1 MQTANQL
8 TSYNVNFKAKPNFS
22 HDLEINEIITRWDEA
37 IPLGNGLTGCL
48 IWGNGSPLRFSL
60 DRGDLWDT
68 RIAPETKNEDFTYK
82 RLMELV
88 KEKDEKSIKQQ
99 FDNIYNR
106 PTPTKL
112 PAGRIELNF
121 GKPCNCAVS
130 NLSLTDAL
138 AEIKL
143 DFDASCSII
152 KSFLH
157 ADSKFGYITIEG
169 DIIPQVN
176 VVGHKFYFDKN
187 EENSFKEKADVTY
200 GLLGQLGYP
209 PAEYGE
215 DEEFK
220 WFCQKTLQKLE
231 FGIMLAQKEL
241 VIDYYGNNE
250 KINTNGTS
258 GINRRRI
265 EIAYIVASNYDGEDW
280 IDNTKKILKQAL
292 EDGYDKVLENH
303 KIWWHNFWGESSI
316 DLPDKMFEKQWYLTN
331 YLFGSCSRKGS
342 PPMPLQ
348 GVWTADEESLPPWK
362 GDYHHDLNTQFSY
375 LHYLK
380 ANHLE
385 EGESFIDFLW
395 NLVPQAKEFAKK
407 FFDAP
412 GICLPSV
419 MSIDGKPLGGWVQYS
434 INLTNQAWL
443 CQAFEHYWKYTGDD
457 NFLQEKAYPYF
468 KWTAECILRWLKPGK
483 DGKLALPL
491 SSSPEIHDNSMEA
504 WLTPNSNY
512 DLALLIYLFRTLSE
526 MSSVLDN
533 GEKSR
538 WDEIIRKL
546 PDLAV
551 NEKKILM
558 LSPVESLKE
567 SHRHHAHAMAIYPLC
582 LLDYSKSSGDSYNN
596 NGSYNN
602 GESDINIRGNN
613 KDVTDKEIID
623 ATVSN
628 LELLGTGLWVGYS
641 FPWMTEF
648 YAKQG
653 NGEGAA
659 YQLKLFWECFCSK
672 NGFHLN
678 GDYMKRGVSA
688 FHYRPF
694 TLEGNMCAADAL
706 QEMLLQTYNG
716 IIRVFP
722 AIPEEW
728 AKNEVSFSG
737 FRGESGIIISSKIKA
752 ENLEYILLEAEKAGK
767 FTIQNKFE
775 TDVIY
780 IDKNGF
786 SEVVNCN
793 RGNLFSIKLDKNDKC
808 KITPNLNSH

>member
-1 MQTANQL
+1 MQTGNQL
-8 TSYNVNFKAKPNFS
+8 TSNNVNFKAKPNSS

-48 IWGNGSPLRFSL
+48 IWGDGSPLRFSL
-60 DRGDLWDT
+60 DRGDLWDK
-68 RIAPETKNEDFTYK
+68 RAAPETEKADFTYEK
-82 RLMELV
+82 LIELV
-88 KEKDEKSIKQQ
+88 EAKDEKSIKQQ
-99 FDNIYNR
+99 FDGIYNK
-106 PTPTKL
+106 PTPTKI
-112 PAGRIELNF
+112 PAGRIELDY

-130 NLSLTDAL
+130 NLSLNDAL
-138 AEIKL
+138 AEVKL
-143 DFDASCSII
+143 DFDSSYSIV

-157 ADSKFGYITIEG
+157 AYSKFGYITVEG
-169 DIIPQVN
+169 NIIPQIK
-176 VVGHKFYFDKN
+176 VVGHKFHFDKDI
-187 EENSFKEKADVTY
+187 SFKKKADVTY
-200 GLLGQLGYP
+200 GLLGQLDYP

-215 DEEFK
+215 DGEFK
-220 WFCQKTLQKLE
+220 WFYQKTLQNLE
-231 FGIMLAQKEL
+231 FGIVLAVREC
-241 VIDYYGNNE
+241 VNVYNSNNE
-250 KINTNGTS
+250 NIANNK
-258 GINRRRI
+258 RI
-265 EIAYIVASNYDGEDW
+265 EIAYVVASSYDGENWLDD
-280 IDNTKKILKQAL
+280 IRKILKQAL
-292 EDGYDKVLENH
+292 EDGYDKVLKNH
-303 KIWWHNFWGESSI
+303 KIWWHNFWSKSSI

-362 GDYHHDLNTQFSY
+362 GDYHNDLNTQLSY

-385 EGESFIDFLW
+385 EGESFTDFLW
-395 NLVPQAKEFAKK
+395 NLVPQARKFAEE

-483 DGKLALPL
+483 DGKLVLPL
-491 SSSPEIHDNSMEA
+491 SSSPEIHDNSMDA

-512 DLALLIYLFRTLSE
+512 DLSLLIYLFKTLSE
-526 MSSVLDN
+526 MSSILEN
-533 GEKSR
+533 GEKSG
-538 WDEIIRKL
+538 WDEIIGKL

-551 NEKKILM
+551 NGKKILM
-558 LSPVESLKE
+558 LSPVESLDE
-567 SHRHHAHAMAIYPLC
+567 SHRHHSHAMAIYPLC
-582 LLDYSKSSGDSYNN
+582 LLDYNKEQRKNYSNEGSFSNSGNYD
-596 NGSYNN
+596 NGGSDGN
-602 GESDINIRGNN
+602 GGNGN
-613 KDVTDKEIID
+613 KDITDKEIID

-641 FPWMTEF
+641 FPWMAEF

-694 TLEGNMCAADAL
+694 TLEGNMCAADVL

-728 AKNEVSFSG
+728 AKSEVSFSG

-752 ENLEYILLEAEKAGK
+752 GNLEYILLG
-767 FTIQNKFE
+767 
-775 TDVIY
+775 
-780 IDKNGF
+780 
-786 SEVVNCN
+786 
-793 RGNLFSIKLDKNDKC
+793 
-808 KITPNLNSH
+808 